1 MKLKMAII
9 NNIRKC
15 TQILNKK
22 ETVFPQ
28 GTMRQ
33 DVGEK
38 NPPMH
43 LDKAQRGAQ
52 EKCLLEGDEHGGSK
66 E

>member
-15 TQILNKK
+15 IQILNKK
-22 ETVFPQ
+22 ETVLPQ

-38 NPPMH
+38 NPPMN
-43 LDKAQRGAQ
+43 LDKAHRGA
-52 EKCLLEGDEHGGSK
+52 
-66 E
+66 